1 MSITPAG
8 LFLLFLYD
16 KKGKSGHM
24 AKKVFLYGNE
34 PLFLGDLVSDA
45 GKVKH
50 VYDK

>member
-1 MSITPAG
+1 
-8 LFLLFLYD
+8 
-16 KKGKSGHM
+16 M

-34 PLFLGDLVSDA
+34 PLFLRDLVSDA